1 MLFHVIKG
9 IICVVTGKML
19 RLSII
24 VPLYNSEKYLPKCLD
39 SLLSQDIPETEY
51 EIILV
56 DDGSPDDSLAL
67 AERYASR
74 FPNIVVLSQKNKGTS
89 GARNTG
95 MRRASGRY
103 ICFVDPDDY
112 VQQNSFRR
120 ILERME
126 KESLDI
132 LRFGYTEVDEQYKP
146 TKSCK
151 HPEEPDYSSCVMD
164 GFSFMAE
171 RLGVACYVWTY
182 LFRTSLLTDN
192 GLFFPE
198 GVYFDDTPWLPR
210 VLALA
215 NRVDSIDFKRY
226 FYLIRSNSLVQSVS
240 KESIRKKI
248 DGQLFLV
255 SELSNQKVA
264 IQNANATIWYQKMI
278 VHCVVTVLTL
288 VALYDYQNRRALIK
302 ELKDRGVLPFNPRMN
317 SGRNQLKLKLV
328 SHFPSLFCR
337 VIHLRNQFKVA

>member
-1 MLFHVIKG
+1 M
-9 IICVVTGKML
+9 
-19 RLSII
+19 
-24 VPLYNSEKYLPKCLD
+24 PKCLD
-39 SLLSQDIPETEY
+39 SLLCQDIPEQEY
-51 EIILV
+51 EIFLV
-56 DDGSPDDSLAL
+56 DDGSPDGSLAL
-67 AERYASR
+67 AKEYASHYS
-74 FPNIVVLSQKNKGTS
+74 NIIVLSQENKGTS

-95 MRRASGRY
+95 MRQASGKY

-112 VQQNSFRR
+112 VLKNSFRC
-120 ILERME
+120 ILDRME
-126 KESLDI
+126 EESLDI

-240 KESIRKKI
+240 RESIQRKI

-255 SELSNQKVA
+255 SELSKQKVVIRNEKA
-264 IQNANATIWYQKMI
+264 GNWYQRMI
-278 VHCVVTVLTL
+278 ACCAETLLTL
-288 VALYDYQNRRALIK
+288 ISLYDYPNRGEYIK
-302 ELKDRGVLPFNPRMN
+302 ELKRKGVLPFTTRRA
-317 SGRNQLKLKLV
+317 SGMKKLKSLLA
-328 SHFPSLFCR
+328 SYSPSLFCR
-337 VIHLRNQFKVA
+337 VIHILH